1 MNIADRY
8 ASLKFQIE
16 ALEQELSGVKTEI
29 KALGQEQIEGDNVIV
44 TLSIDE
50 RQTLETAAVRKL
62 LTEAQ
67 IKACTKISVI
77 ETIRI
82 KPKLKKAA

>member
-8 ASLKFQIE
+8 AALKFQIE
-16 ALEQELSGVKTEI
+16 ALEQELSGIKTEI

-44 TLSIDE
+44 TLSLSE
-50 RQTLETAAVRKL
+50 RNSLDTTAVKKL

-67 IKACTKISVI
+67 IKDCTKTSLV

-82 KPKLKKAA
+82 KPKLKMAA

>member
-8 ASLKFQIE
+8 ATLKFQIE

-44 TLSIDE
+44 TLSLSE
-50 RQTLETAAVRKL
+50 RNVLDTTAVKKF

-67 IKACTKISVI
+67 IKDCTKTSLI

-82 KPKLKKAA
+82 KPKIKMAA